1 MRVFQMFPCFALLW
15 LPHRTEPRSKHSK
28 LYLKSTWL
36 SIVCSSM
43 QTAQWAMGWLAEPVH
58 HMRQTYIW
66 SLQWL
71 IYCQRWHYFHT
82 LVSIYSCFRAVL
94 GKILKKMLLSLAAR
108 HHLYCPVRAFFCLPK
123 STTDESSVSEPK
135 SWTIKSSEEQR
146 WIKHLCNSFNIIIL
160 NIADYN
166 LLIVCIQHYSCDTGA
181 CLVCYINFLSVLD
194 VKQAALLNRFLVNLS
209 FLLKSSLS
217 LRSNCP
223 SLQLRPLQAC
233 NTHINIH
240 TPRHML
246 VSLVLLL
253 LLALSI
259 CSLSL

>member
-1 MRVFQMFPCFALLW
+1 M
-15 LPHRTEPRSKHSK
+15 
-28 LYLKSTWL
+28 
-36 SIVCSSM
+36 
-43 QTAQWAMGWLAEPVH
+43 
-58 HMRQTYIW
+58 
-66 SLQWL
+66 
-71 IYCQRWHYFHT
+71 
-82 LVSIYSCFRAVL
+82 
-94 GKILKKMLLSLAAR
+94 
-108 HHLYCPVRAFFCLPK
+108 
-123 STTDESSVSEPK
+123 
-135 SWTIKSSEEQR
+135 
-146 WIKHLCNSFNIIIL
+146 CNSFNIIIL

-194 VKQAALLNRFLVNLS
+194 VKQAVLLNRFLVNLS

-217 LRSNCP
+217 LTSNCP

-259 CSLSL
+259 CSLSLSNPVKPTVQLVTCRVFFHLSSESELRRNSNGSVSTLLG

>member
-135 SWTIKSSEEQR
+135 SWTI
-146 WIKHLCNSFNIIIL
+146 
-160 NIADYN
+160 
-166 LLIVCIQHYSCDTGA
+166 
-181 CLVCYINFLSVLD
+181 
-194 VKQAALLNRFLVNLS
+194 LVNLS